1 MLFRSGVDDHFE
13 KHEGVLGLRYLLP
26 LNIASRV
33 WVDTAGEFQFAV
45 GKHLELT
52 PRLTIFSKAEYDT
65 GEQWEIRA
73 GASYLLTKHFSLISQ
88 WHSEFGWGGGLRW
101 QF

>member
-1 MLFRSGVDDHFE
+1 
-13 KHEGVLGLRYLLP
+13 RYLLP

-33 WVDTAGEFQFAV
+33 WMDTAGDFQFAV

-52 PRLTIFSKAEYDT
+52 PRLSVFSEAEYDT
-65 GEQWEIRA
+65 KAQWEIRA
-73 GASYLLTKHFSLISQ
+73 GTRYMMTRHFSMIAQ
-88 WHSEFGWGGGLRW
+88 WHSRFGWGGGLCW